1 MDTTCSTTHL
11 TNDSCMLSNVSTLSK
26 HRSIL
31 LGNVNNITIQS
42 HGSSTIPSLNRSYLL
57 NNVYHVPTII
67 KKLYLFENLVVT
79 MISL

>member
-1 MDTTCSTTHL
+1 MDIAGSATHL

-31 LGNVNNITIQS
+31 LGNDNNITIQI
-42 HGSSTIPSLNRSYLL
+42 HGSSTIPSLNRSYIL

-67 KKLYLFENLVVT
+67 KKKLS
-79 MISL
+79 I